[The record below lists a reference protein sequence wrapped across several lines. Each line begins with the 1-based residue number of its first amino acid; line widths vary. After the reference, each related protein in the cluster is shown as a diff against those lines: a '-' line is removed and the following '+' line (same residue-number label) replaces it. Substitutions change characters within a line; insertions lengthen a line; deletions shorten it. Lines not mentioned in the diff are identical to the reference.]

1 MIKLTRGDLN
11 QTVWASFDELEK
23 QRKWYVIDAKNQT
36 LGKVAEKAARILMG
50 KDKVWNWDA
59 QDVGDFVVILNAQK
73 IKVTGNK
80 LKNKLYFRYSGY
92 KGNVKSA
99 TLEEMLQKKPEEVL
113 KLAIKG
119 MLPKNKLRKHRL
131 KRAKIFAGEQHSFEH
146 LNLQPVQLDGN

>member
-1 MIKLTRGDLN
+1 MIKLTKEDLN
-11 QTVWASFDELEK
+11 KTVWASFDELEK
-23 QRKWYVIDAKNQT
+23 QRKWYVIDAQNQT

-73 IKVTGNK
+73 IRVTGNK

-99 TLEEMLQKKPEEVL
+99 TLEEMLQRKPEEVL

-131 KRAKIFAGEQHSFEH
+131 KRAKIFAGWEHSFKH
-146 LNLQPVQLDGN
+146 LNLQPVQLNGN